1 VWPHLITIG
10 VEGRAIAIGTD
21 SAEVMAILEPWQIDD
36 AGDPTDYCLELSPA
50 ATGAGQPRPLPGLYH
65 GSTALLR
72 SRDTTRLTTTL
83 LRVLSSHA
91 RPADDHQVRVALMP
105 VIWGGFAMLLPRAT
119 IGAVPDRWLLA
130 QGIQAMHTVSSLVDT
145 KSAQVLI
152 DPPLGSD
159 EEPSAFNF
167 GGWWL
172 PPRPSDGA
180 LSPGFAVA
188 EVMTLVTDVN
198 SLNAASTLRGVA
210 RLVERA
216 HPVFAPTIGEG
227 VKENLIEALQRVG
240 AGW

>member
-10 VEGRAIAIGTD
+10 VGDMAIAIGTD
-21 SAEVMAILEPWQIDD
+21 SPDVMATLEPWRIDHV
-36 AGDPTDYCLELSPA
+36 GEPTDYCLELSPESP
-50 ATGAGQPRPLPGLYH
+50 GPGRPRPLPGLYH

-72 SRDTTRLTTTL
+72 SRDTGRLTTTL
-83 LRVLSSHA
+83 LRVVSSHA
-91 RPADDHQVRVALMP
+91 RPAGEHHVRVALMP
-105 VIWGGFAMLLPRAT
+105 VIRGGVAMLLPRAS

-130 QGIQAMHTVSSLVDT
+130 QGIEAVYTVSSLVDVER
-145 KSAQVLI
+145 AQVLI

-159 EEPSAFNF
+159 EEARAVEF

-172 PPRPSDGA
+172 PPRYFDGE

-188 EVMTLVTDVN
+188 EVMTLVSEVTA
-198 SLNAASTLRGVA
+198 LNAASTLRAVA

-216 HPVFAPTIGEG
+216 HPAFAPTIGEG

-240 AGW
+240 G

>member
-1 VWPHLITIG
+1 MWPHLITIG
-10 VEGRAIAIGTD
+10 VGGRAIAIGTD
-21 SAEVMAILEPWQIDD
+21 SPEVIATLEPWRIDQV
-36 AGDPTDYCLELSPA
+36 GEPTDYCLELSPA
-50 ATGAGQPRPLPGLYH
+50 ASSAGQPRPLPGLYH

-91 RPADDHQVRVALMP
+91 RPAGDHQVRVALLP
-105 VIWGGFAMLLPRAT
+105 VIRGGVAMLLPRAS

-130 QGIQAMHTVSSLVDT
+130 QGIEAIYTVSSLVDT
-145 KSAQVLI
+145 ESAQVLI

-159 EEPSAFNF
+159 QEPGAFEF

-172 PPRPSDGA
+172 PPRHSDGE

-188 EVMTLVTDVN
+188 EAMTLVTDV
-198 SLNAASTLRGVA
+198 SALNAASTLRAVA

-227 VKENLIEALQRVG
+227 VKENLIEALQRVS
-240 AGW
+240 AG

>member
-1 VWPHLITIG
+1 MWPHLITIG
-10 VEGRAIAIGTD
+10 VGDKAIAIGTD
-21 SAEVMAILEPWQIDD
+21 APEVMAPLEPWRIDHVD
-36 AGDPTDYCLELSPA
+36 ERTDYCLELSPA
-50 ATGAGQPRPLPGLYH
+50 ASGAGQPRPLPGLYH

-91 RPADDHQVRVALMP
+91 RAARDQQVRLALMP
-105 VIWGGFAMLLPRAT
+105 VIRGGVAMLLPRAT

-130 QGIQAMHTVSSLVDT
+130 QEIEAIYTVSSLVDT
-145 KSAQVLI
+145 ESAEVLI

-159 EEPSAFNF
+159 QEPSAFEF

-172 PPRPSDGA
+172 PPRASDDA

-188 EVMTLVTDVN
+188 EAMALATDVN
-198 SLNAASTLRGVA
+198 DLNAASTLRAVA

-227 VKENLIEALQRVG
+227 VKEHLIEALQRVG
-240 AGW
+240 AG

>member
-10 VEGRAIAIGTD
+10 VGDMAIAIGTD
-21 SAEVMAILEPWQIDD
+21 SPDVMATLEPWRIDYV
-36 AGDPTDYCLELSPA
+36 GEPTDYCLELSPESP
-50 ATGAGQPRPLPGLYH
+50 GPGRPRPLPGLYH

-91 RPADDHQVRVALMP
+91 RPAGDHQVRVALMP
-105 VIWGGFAMLLPRAT
+105 VIRGGVAMLLPRAS

-130 QGIQAMHTVSSLVDT
+130 QGIEAIYTVSSLVDT
-145 KSAQVLI
+145 DGAQVLI
-152 DPPLGSD
+152 DPPLGSE
-159 EEPSAFNF
+159 EEPGAFEF

-172 PPRPSDGA
+172 PPRHSDGA

-188 EVMTLVTDVN
+188 EVMALATDV
-198 SLNAASTLRGVA
+198 SALNAASTLRAVA

-240 AGW
+240 AG

>member
-1 VWPHLITIG
+1 
-10 VEGRAIAIGTD
+10 
-21 SAEVMAILEPWQIDD
+21 MATLEPWRIDHV
-36 AGDPTDYCLELSPA
+36 GEPTDYCLEQSPA
-50 ATGAGQPRPLPGLYH
+50 APGTGQPRPLPGLYH

-91 RPADDHQVRVALMP
+91 RPAGDHQIRLALMP
-105 VIWGGFAMLLPRAT
+105 VIRGGVAMLLPRAS

-130 QGIQAMHTVSSLVDT
+130 QGIEALYTVSSLVDSET
-145 KSAQVLI
+145 AQVLI

-159 EEPSAFNF
+159 EEPGAFEF

-172 PPRPSDGA
+172 PLRQSDGA

-188 EVMTLVTDVN
+188 EVMTLVTGV
-198 SLNAASTLRGVA
+198 SALNAASTLRAVA
-210 RLVERA
+210 SLVERA
-216 HPVFAPTIGEG
+216 HPAFAPTIGEG

-240 AGW
+240 PG